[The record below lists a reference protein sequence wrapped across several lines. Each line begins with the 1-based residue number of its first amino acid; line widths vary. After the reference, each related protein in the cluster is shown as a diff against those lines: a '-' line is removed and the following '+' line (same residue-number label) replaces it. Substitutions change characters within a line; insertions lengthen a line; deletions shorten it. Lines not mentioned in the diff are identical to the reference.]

1 MSLTTFSVLLTCTL
15 FIPPLIP
22 EASAGLSFSFPSSIP
37 NDDYINYDGSASI
50 SSGGF
55 IQLTSYQYDEDKCN
69 NTGRATHRHR
79 MHLWDN
85 ATGNLASFTTNFS
98 FLIKPIPTATSSKS
112 HGPDSSPPIGD
123 GLTFFLASNLFPLSH
138 LNAGGGLGIGI
149 NPEEIVH
156 SNTNN
161 SKGFVAVEF
170 DTHQNG
176 WDVETGPHV
185 GVDVNSVISVCS
197 VGWVDGSEIGRG
209 EQNASIVY
217 DGVKKILSVLF
228 TNSSQENPGGFGWLE
243 YKIDFRAH
251 LTDHVTIGFSASTGI
266 VTEHNII
273 TSWSFSSSINSSED
287 SETQSNLIRHH
298 GHHLSKKGLVGLIVG
313 GFFLMV
319 LLLILAGVIQKRR
332 EGEKMSS
339 FSVVNSV
346 LADEIGSGVGPIPMK
361 FCYKQLSRATTNF
374 AETKKL
380 GQGGFGSVY
389 FGFLRELN
397 LHVAIKRVSRTS
409 NQGIKEYASEVKI
422 ISKLRH
428 KNLVQLVGWCHEKN
442 DLLLVYE
449 LLPNGSLDRFLFSK
463 TDLLTWDLRYKVAMG
478 LSSALLYLHEE
489 WEQCVLHRD
498 VKSSNVMLDKGF
510 NAKLGDFGLARLVDH
525 EKGAQTT
532 TLAGT
537 MGYIAPESVLT
548 GKASRE
554 TDIYSFGIV
563 ALEIACGRKPIEPR
577 AEPDKVLL
585 VEWVWELYG
594 SGTILGAADPK
605 LCSVFDEQEMRSLM
619 IVGLWCAH
627 PDYALRPSIQQ
638 VVRVLK
644 FESPLPILPS
654 KMPIATYPASTP
666 VSNASLPTS
675 SFSFSNGATS
685 SFSS

>member
-1 MSLTTFSVLLTCTL
+1 MHQFPVFNATMPLTNISLSVLLTCTL
-15 FIPPLIP
+15 FIPSSTH
-22 EASAGLSFSFPSSIP
+22 AFSGLNFTFLNFSP
-37 NDDYINYDGSASI
+37 NDHDIIYDGSASASDGVI
-50 SSGGF
+50 L
-55 IQLTSYQYDEDKCN
+55 LTSYQEGHVYND
-69 NTGRATHRHR
+69 TGRATYKEK
-79 MHLWDN
+79 MHLWDKE
-85 ATGNLASFTTNFS
+85 TGNMANFTTSFS
-98 FLIKPIPTATSSKS
+98 FLIKPIFYGEQESLNRSQVPGSSYQ
-112 HGPDSSPPIGD
+112 IGD
-123 GLTFFLASNLFPLSH
+123 GFTFFLASKISALSPS
-138 LNAGGGLGIGI
+138 NAGGGLGIGI
-149 NPEEIVH
+149 DSDKLAED
-156 SNTNN
+156 T
-161 SKGFVAVEF
+161 SKELGRFIAIEF
-170 DTHQNG
+170 DTHQNE
-176 WDVETGPHV
+176 WEVESGAHV
-185 GVDVNSVISVCS
+185 GIDDDSLMSVRRVQWSE
-197 VGWVDGSEIGRG
+197 DGIVRG
-209 EQNASIVY
+209 EPQRASIAY
-217 DGVKKILSVLF
+217 NGASKTLSVFF
-228 TNSSQENPGGFGWLE
+228 TNSSRDGDGRFN
-243 YKIDFRAH
+243 YTIDLGEH
-251 LTDHVTIGFSASTGI
+251 LQAEFVTFGFSASTG
-266 VTEHNII
+266 T
-273 TSWSFSSSINSSED
+273 
-287 SETQSNLIRHH
+287 
-298 GHHLSKKGLVGLIVG
+298 
-313 GFFLMV
+313 
-319 LLLILAGVIQKRR
+319 KRR

-577 AEPDKVLL
+577 AEPNKVLL

-675 SFSFSNGATS
+675 SFSFSIGATS

>member
-1 MSLTTFSVLLTCTL
+1 M
-15 FIPPLIP
+15 
-22 EASAGLSFSFPSSIP
+22 
-37 NDDYINYDGSASI
+37 
-50 SSGGF
+50 
-55 IQLTSYQYDEDKCN
+55 LTSYQEGHMYND
-69 NTGRATHRHR
+69 TGRATYKEK
-79 MHLWDN
+79 MHLWDKE
-85 ATGNLASFTTNFS
+85 TGNLANFTTSFS
-98 FLIKPIPTATSSKS
+98 FSIKPIFYEEQESLNNRSK
-112 HGPDSSPPIGD
+112 GPDSSYQIGD
-123 GLTFFLASNLFPLSH
+123 GFTFFLASKISALSP

-149 NPEEIVH
+149 N
-156 SNTNN
+156 SDQADDT
-161 SKGFVAVEF
+161 SKEFHRFIAIEF
-170 DTHQNG
+170 DTHQNA
-176 WDVETGPHV
+176 WDLENGAHV
-185 GVDVNSVISVCS
+185 GIDDNSLMSVS
-197 VGWVDGSEIGRG
+197 RVQWSEDEILSG
-209 EQNASIVY
+209 EPQRASIAY
-217 DGVKKILSVLF
+217 NGASKTLSVFF
-228 TNSSQENPGGFGWLE
+228 TNSSRDGDGRFNHT
-243 YKIDFRAH
+243 IDLGEH
-251 LTDHVTIGFSASTGI
+251 LQAEFVTFGFSASTGT
-266 VTEHNII
+266 VTEQNII
-273 TSWSFSSSINSSED
+273 TSWSFISSINTSEYENGRNG
-287 SETQSNLIRHH
+287 SHPHH
-298 GHHLSKKGLVGLIVG
+298 HHHLSKKGLVGLIVG
-313 GFFLMV
+313 GFSVMG
-319 LLLILAGVIQKRR
+319 LLLILAVVIQKRR

-361 FCYKQLSRATTNF
+361 FSYKQLSRATTNF

-605 LCSVFDEQEMRSLM
+605 LCSVFDEQEMKSLM

-627 PDYALRPSIQQ
+627 PDYTLRPSIQQ
-638 VVRVLK
+638 VVRALK